1 MIRFPKTLLL
11 PLLLTLC
18 SGVIT
23 AQVQPATSQASAP
36 EMRFALKDNAVRWA
50 VIGDNGTGEAPE
62 QAVANQMQ
70 RYWTV
75 AHFDFV
81 TMDGDN
87 IYGGHR
93 PSDFHNKFEL
103 PYKPLLDEGV
113 KFYACLGNHDDPGLE
128 ENYKP
133 FSMGGNRYY
142 TFRKGDV
149 QFFVLD
155 SNYMDPAQLDWLT
168 DKLKSSDAGWK
179 IAYFHHPLYTAAAFH
194 GPDVDLRNQLMPL
207 FQQYGVNAVWSGH
220 EHVYEHLKPQ
230 DGINFFL
237 VGNSGELRFN
247 NIRKPND
254 LDIVGFDTDRTFML
268 VQIAGNQL
276 DYQTISAAGKIV
288 DSGALSRQNKPAALA
303 SSPGATK

>member
-1 MIRFPKTLLL
+1 MIRNARTLLL
-11 PLLLTLC
+11 SLLVAAS
-18 SGVIT
+18 SGI
-23 AQVQPATSQASAP
+23 AEGQASSAQSTAP

-93 PSDFHNKFEL
+93 PSDFHNKFEQ
-103 PYKPLLDEGV
+103 PYKTLLDEGV
-113 KFYACLGNHDDPGLE
+113 KFYACLGNHDDASLE

-133 FSMGGNRYY
+133 FNMGANRYY

-155 SNYMDPAQLDWLT
+155 SNYMDPPQLAWLT
-168 DKLKSSDAGWK
+168 DKLKTSDAGWK

-207 FQQYGVNAVWSGH
+207 FQQYGVNVVWSGH

-230 DGINFFL
+230 NGINFFL
-237 VGNSGELRFN
+237 VGNSGELRLN
-247 NIRKPND
+247 NLRKPND

-268 VQIAGNQL
+268 VQISGNQL
-276 DYQTISAAGKIV
+276 DYQTISASGKIV
-288 DSGALSRQNKPAALA
+288 DSGTLSRQGVAAKPA
-303 SSPGATK
+303 SSTGTTK

>member
-1 MIRFPKTLLL
+1 VIRLSKTLRL
-11 PLLLTLC
+11 PLLLALS
-18 SGVIT
+18 SGVLA
-23 AQVQPATSQASAP
+23 AQVQPAPSQTAPP
-36 EMRFALKDNAVRWA
+36 EMRFAVKDNAVRWA
-50 VIGDNGTGEAPE
+50 VIGDNGTGQAPE

-87 IYGGHR
+87 IYGGHKA
-93 PSDFHNKFEL
+93 SDFHNKFEL
-103 PYKPLLDEGV
+103 PYKSLLDEGV
-113 KFYACLGNHDDPGLE
+113 KFYACLGNHDDAALE

-155 SNYMDPAQLDWLT
+155 SNYMDPPQLAWLT
-168 DKLKSSDAGWK
+168 GQLQSSDAPWK

-207 FQQYGVNAVWSGH
+207 FQQYGVNVVWSGH

-230 DGINFFL
+230 KGINFFL
-237 VGNSGELRFN
+237 VGNSGELRLN

-268 VQIAGNQL
+268 VQISGNQL
-276 DYQTISAAGKIV
+276 DYQTISAAGNIV
-288 DSGALSRQNKPAALA
+288 DSGTLTRQSAAAAPAP
-303 SSPGATK
+303 STGTTK